1 MNLMSLLPQ
10 DYLRSPAMV
19 ELQKA
24 IEWAGTEMEVD
35 IDDLCN
41 QLFLG
46 TATWGLS
53 LWEKMF
59 DVKTD
64 LSKSYEFRR
73 AAVRA
78 KMMGTGTTT
87 VELIKNVAES
97 FLGGEV
103 EIVEQNEKYMFQIV
117 MVSIYGVPP
126 NVEDLKRALEEIKPA
141 HLGFEII
148 YLKHSWRD
156 VKTHTWRWAQGKTW
170 KEIKEGNWGEV
181 YRKL

>member
-10 DYLRSPAMV
+10 DYMRSPAMV

-24 IEWAGTEMEVD
+24 IEWTGSEMEVD
-35 IDDLCN
+35 IDDLGN

-46 TATWGLS
+46 KATWGLS

-73 AAVRA
+73 VAVRA

-103 EIVEQNEKYMFQIV
+103 DIVEQNENYKFLIV

-126 NVEDLKRALEEIKPA
+126 NVEDLKRALEKIKPA
-141 HLGFEII
+141 HLEFEII

-156 VKTHTWRWAQGKTW
+156 VKAHTWGWAQAKTW
-170 KEIKEGNWGEV
+170 NEIEEGNWGEV
-181 YRKL
+181 YRKF

>member
-103 EIVEQNEKYMFQIV
+103 RVVEQNSAYKFQII
-117 MVSIYGVPP
+117 METIIGIPP
-126 NVEDLKRALEEIKPA
+126 NVEDLKRSIEEIKPA
-141 HLGFEII
+141 HLTFEII
-148 YLKHSWRD
+148 FKYNTNKDLCRYTHGQLSQYRHWELKEREL
-156 VKTHTWRWAQGKTW
+156 V
-170 KEIKEGNWGEV
+170 
-181 YRKL
+181 

>member
-10 DYLRSPAMV
+10 DYLRSPAMI

-35 IDDLCN
+35 IDDLHN

-103 EIVEQNEKYMFQIV
+103 RVVEQNSAYKFQII
-117 MVSIYGVPP
+117 METIIGIPP
-126 NVEDLKRALEEIKPA
+126 NVEDLKRSIEEIKPA
-141 HLGFEII
+141 HLTFEII
-148 YLKHSWRD
+148 FKYNTNKDLCRYTHGQLSQYRHWELKEREL
-156 VKTHTWRWAQGKTW
+156 V
-170 KEIKEGNWGEV
+170 
-181 YRKL
+181 